1 MTHTVFCIKLKKTA
15 EGLTRSPYPGAL
27 GERIYQEVSKEAWQM
42 WLRHQTLLINE
53 KRLSLT
59 DPEARKFLAHEM
71 EKFFFGEGSETPEGY
86 EDPNQKL

>member
-15 EGLTRSPYPGAL
+15 EGLPRSPYPGAL

-59 DPEARKFLAHEM
+59 DPEARKFLASEM
-71 EKFFFGEGSETPEGY
+71 EKFFFGEGSETPQGFV
-86 EDPNQKL
+86 DPNQTL